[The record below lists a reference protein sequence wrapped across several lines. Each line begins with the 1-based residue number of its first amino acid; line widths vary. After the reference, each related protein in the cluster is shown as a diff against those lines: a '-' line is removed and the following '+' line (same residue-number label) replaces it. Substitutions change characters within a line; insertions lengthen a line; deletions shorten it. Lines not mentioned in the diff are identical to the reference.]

1 MKSRIIWFLSLSVC
15 LFIVSC
21 KLINYRAY
29 AGKFSISYGSSG
41 GFSGGTDEYLLNGS
55 GELREIKAFAKDSTL
70 LKTISKSELKKII
83 KLADSKA
90 LKNISLD
97 ESGNMNNFIKIFK
110 EGKLLNSY
118 QWPQGKTDIPTE
130 LNQLNS
136 MLNKLKQK

>member
-1 MKSRIIWFLSLSVC
+1 MKSRIILFLSLSVC
-15 LFIVSC
+15 LIAVSC
-21 KLINYRAY
+21 KLLNYRGY

-55 GELREIKAFAKDSTL
+55 GELREIKAFSKDSTL
-70 LKTISKSELKKII
+70 LKTISKSELKKAI

-90 LKNISLD
+90 IKKISLD

-110 EGKLLNSY
+110 EGKLMKSF
-118 QWPQGKTDIPTE
+118 QWPQGKTDIPSE
-130 LNQLNS
+130 LEQLNS